1 MVVEYPGIENEQGCA
16 HEALHRVAQGI
27 LERADRSI
35 RECRST
41 PLAPGVA
48 RIVVPGAIAAEPER
62 RQRTDGVPR
71 NEVTVRGV
79 RDAAVRLG
87 VDASALR

>member
-1 MVVEYPGIENEQGCA
+1 MVAEHRGIENEQGCA

-48 RIVVPGAIAAEPER
+48 RVFVPGEMEAELER

-71 NEVTVRGV
+71 NEVTVQGG

>member
-1 MVVEYPGIENEQGCA
+1 MVAEDPGIENEQGCA
-16 HEALHRVAQGI
+16 HEARHRVAQGI
-27 LERADRSI
+27 LERADPSI

-48 RIVVPGAIAAEPER
+48 RIVVPGAMAAELER

-71 NEVTVRGV
+71 NEVTVQGV
-79 RDAAVRLG
+79 RDASAGLG
-87 VDASALR
+87 LDASPLR